1 MGLLKI
7 PAGNYD
13 EKESVILMTLFAH
26 PNTVNKMTNISL
38 LECN

>member
-13 EKESVILMTLFAH
+13 KNGSVILMTLFAIR
-26 PNTVNKMTNISL
+26 VLSIK
-38 LECN
+38 